1 MSWLVGNLGP
11 FAQSTCHCSL
21 LLASLSWLL
30 DKRRVVARQF
40 AQSME
45 NYSLRLVSL
54 PWFMDHGN
62 ALASPMDHL
71 RFFVLAP
78 STGQLRAKHGPL
90 ITPPWPSALAQR
102 ERSLFACCV
111 EAARQPNHLGTGP
124 HTTSSHAIYLLGWN
138 ASICDPVPKE
148 CATDHSSFALC
159 AGSLAPCAQSLCT
172 PVACH
177 VNRQLFAVQPSEVD
191 SM

>member
-1 MSWLVGNLGP
+1 LPDPSPKAWKTVPSALSRCPGSWTMVMHWPRLWT
-11 FAQSTCHCSL
+11 TCDP
-21 LLASLSWLL
+21 LSW
-30 DKRRVVARQF
+30 
-40 AQSME
+40 
-45 NYSLRLVSL
+45 
-54 PWFMDHGN
+54 
-62 ALASPMDHL
+62 
-71 RFFVLAP
+71 
-78 STGQLRAKHGPL
+78 QLRAKHGPL